1 MEPDEI
7 AAAMTGTLTEV
18 APGRFEA
25 FLPSPKIQN
34 HAAFLHLW
42 PNGDL
47 ICAWFGG
54 TLEGKSDISIH
65 AAILPAGAASW
76 GPARALSFDA
86 TRSEQNPVIF
96 AAPDGQLWLFHT
108 AQPSGNQ
115 DEGRI
120 RMAPLSRD
128 PADPTMISAGE
139 GRLIDLPPGCF
150 IRAPLVLRSDG
161 AWLLPIFRCV
171 TRPGQKWNGSH
182 DVAAVGVTLDGGAS
196 WQLEEVADSIGSVH
210 MSPVDLG
217 AGRMAAFYR
226 RRQADFIHRSE
237 SLDGGASWSAPA
249 PTDVPNN
256 NSSIAAIR
264 LADGR
269 VAVIANP
276 SSSLTSTDRRA
287 SLYDELGEDDDRPD
301 ADPAGGCVPIW
312 GVPRAPVAIC
322 LSSDGGHSFAQRL
335 IVENGPGTC
344 TSNDSTDGRNKE
356 MSYPWILQS
365 PDGSLHLAY
374 SYHRRAIKYVRLS
387 PEAFTQLEAES
398 AA

>member
-1 MEPDEI
+1 
-7 AAAMTGTLTEV
+7 
-18 APGRFEA
+18 
-25 FLPSPKIQN
+25 
-34 HAAFLHLW
+34 
-42 PNGDL
+42 
-47 ICAWFGG
+47 
-54 TLEGKSDISIH
+54 EGKSDISIH
-65 AAILPAGAASW
+65 ASILPAGTDCW
-76 GPARALSFDA
+76 GPARLLSHDA

-96 AAPDGQLWLFHT
+96 CAPDGQLWLFHT

-115 DEGRI
+115 DECRI
-120 RMAPLSRD
+120 RMAPLTLD
-128 PADPTMISAGE
+128 PADPTMITAAE
-139 GRLIDLPPGCF
+139 GRLIDLPHGCF
-150 IRAPLVLRSDG
+150 IRAPLVVRKDG

-182 DVAAVGVTLDGGAS
+182 DVAAMGVSHDNGQS
-196 WQLEEVADSIGSVH
+196 WDLQEVADSIGSVH

-217 AGRMAAFYR
+217 QGRFAAFYR
-226 RRQADFIHRSE
+226 RRQADVIHRSE
-237 SLDGGASWSAPA
+237 SRDGGRSWTAPT

-276 SSSLTSTDRRA
+276 SSCLTSTDRRA
-287 SLYDELGEDDDRPD
+287 SLYDELGEEDDRPD
-301 ADPAGGCVPIW
+301 ADPSGGCTPIW

-322 LSSDGGHSFAQRL
+322 LSEDGGLSFPKRL
-335 IVENGPGTC
+335 IIETGPGTC

-356 MSYPWILQS
+356 MSYPWILQG

-387 PEAFTQLEAES
+387 PEAFTQLQAES